1 MEFRRVLFRSH
12 AGCADSCRPEKA
24 RHRKNRP
31 ARERRAQSPGLSLW
45 SHFPLQRRWRRHSHG
60 TSSVECRSLRR
71 SRRRRAAGTDAKLER
86 SEKIVYRL
94 VLVDASEH
102 RELPGFEREQKVFID
117 RSEERRGGKEGVR
130 KCKSRR
136 A

>member
-71 SRRRRAAGTDAKLER
+71 SRRRIAAGTDAKLER
-86 SEKIVYRL
+86 SEKLVYRL
-94 VLVDASEH
+94 VLEIGRATC
-102 RELPGFEREQKVFID
+102 RERGSQYGFISVRAVSLTTKHNHNKQKTDNKI
-117 RSEERRGGKEGVR
+117 
-130 KCKSRR
+130 
-136 A
+136 